1 MRTLL
6 LLVGVIVGLGW
17 GQEDFLR
24 PWIANS
30 SLQSAPVV
38 PRAIFVSNWDGQG
51 RKVALQHGH
60 LFESAII
67 CLYDLHFEA
76 KQFRL

>member
-1 MRTLL
+1 MGVMV
-6 LLVGVIVGLGW
+6 VGR
-17 GQEDFLR
+17 GQQDDFLR

-30 SLQSAPVV
+30 SMQSAPAV
-38 PRAIFVSNWDGQG
+38 PRAIFVSNWNAEG
-51 RKVALQHGH
+51 RKVALQRAH
-60 LFESAII
+60 LFETAIL